1 MHDACGHCDH
11 ELSGKTQLAYVCV
24 CSSMADTEVQN
35 STVMACLAAEQ
46 NIVLLMLMH
55 MGFYTGSLA

>member
-1 MHDACGHCDH
+1 
-11 ELSGKTQLAYVCV
+11 
-24 CSSMADTEVQN
+24 VQN